1 MRKRAIGILVL
12 VAAFVFVGFVAGVYA
27 QDQAAEPAAAA
38 PAAGMELNK
47 EAAAQAQT
55 EKSSG
60 LGFFTVVMSS
70 GWLGLIIWVSLGA
83 TSIAAAA
90 LAIDSFVT
98 IRQKKIVPDALVQ
111 EVRSSMEQGDVMKAL
126 KHCEDSPG
134 PMANILSAGFSNV
147 KEGFD
152 VIQDVVGVAA
162 DIEGE
167 KLMQRVAY
175 LNVCANLAPMLG
187 LLGTVQGMIYAFA
200 SLATTQAG
208 AAQQALL
215 ALNIAQALWTTAAG
229 LVVAIPAI
237 SFYTFFKNRATSIIL
252 GMEAL
257 TMDLIKSLRNVEVV
271 EE

>member
-1 MRKRAIGILVL
+1 
-12 VAAFVFVGFVAGVYA
+12 
-27 QDQAAEPAAAA
+27 
-38 PAAGMELNK
+38 
-47 EAAAQAQT
+47 
-55 EKSSG
+55 
-60 LGFFTVVMSS
+60 
-70 GWLGLIIWVSLGA
+70 
-83 TSIAAAA
+83 
-90 LAIDSFVT
+90 
-98 IRQKKIVPDALVQ
+98 
-111 EVRSSMEQGDVMKAL
+111 
-126 KHCEDSPG
+126 
-134 PMANILSAGFSNV
+134 MANILSAGFSNV